1 MAYEPAGFDMNEA
14 ERKNLYWMVWK
25 LLAKY
30 SSTLVSEDKQALM
43 DIVQAYYRDEKYD
56 PLVVTH
62 VRRMFDMLKP
72 SYI

>member
-1 MAYEPAGFDMNEA
+1 MAFAAHSHDLNEV

-25 LLAKY
+25 LMARY
-30 SSTLVSEDKQALM
+30 SSTLVREDQQALM

-62 VRRMFDMLKP
+62 VRRLCEMMLP
-72 SYI
+72 SYV